1 MSYKS
6 DPIHE
11 AADKAAEFTGIPS
24 LARRA
29 DANQRAY
36 RAKRQIVLP
45 GIAIAGSVA
54 CSVATLTGFGVVGA
68 LGGLFFLIAS
78 AAQWFGPIRVRNAN
92 LPYDEWEQMLIWR
105 SRSIGL
111 GTALGLAIGGCSVLS
126 IWAAFRDLG
135 TDAAFSLP
143 SKSAMAAMW
152 LLTTTAIGMTTISAS
167 LMLPKPLID
176 GEDV

>member
-1 MSYKS
+1 MTYKA

-54 CSVATLTGFGVVGA
+54 CFVATLTGFGVVGA

-78 AAQWFGPIRVRNAN
+78 AAQWFGPIRLRNAN

-111 GTALGLAIGGCSVLS
+111 GAALALAIGGCSVLS
-126 IWAAFRDLG
+126 IWSALADIG
-135 TDAAFSLP
+135 TDASVILP
-143 SKSAMAAMW
+143 AKSAMAAMW
-152 LLTTTAIGMTTISAS
+152 LLITTAIGVTTISAS
-167 LMLPKPLID
+167 LMLPKPLVD
-176 GEDV
+176 GDDD

>member
-1 MSYKS
+1 MTYKA
-6 DPIHE
+6 DPIHK
-11 AADKAAEFTGIPS
+11 AADKVAEFTGVPR
-24 LARRA
+24 LARQA
-29 DANQRAY
+29 DAKQHAY
-36 RAKRQIVLP
+36 RSKRQIVLP
-45 GIAIAGSVA
+45 VIAITGSAA
-54 CSVATLTGFGVVGA
+54 CFAATLAGLGVVGA
-68 LGGLFFLIAS
+68 LGGLFFLMAS
-78 AAQWFGPIRVRNAN
+78 AAQWFGPVRVRNAN

-135 TDAAFSLP
+135 VDAAFSLP

-176 GEDV
+176 GEDD